1 LWGLPL
7 LVLTVVAN
15 VSGIVWT
22 AKMLGLIGTSHSHK
36 ASRFVI
42 FVAFAALACAVYL
55 GLEAGAWAG
64 LFLWLGAMPNWHEA
78 MLYSLGAITSYGHAP
93 IFLDDRWRLLGAI
106 RGGQRPDPLWPHD
119 RVPLRRHSRSL
130 AAAAGL
136 TPFASDMFVKV
147 RLRRSLSTPPT
158 SAPLR
163 QPFAAAGAG
172 DAATPSATVS
182 AAEARIAR
190 LIQELPAARRRSG
203 RIRTG

>member
-1 LWGLPL
+1 MGSSWISDWLWGLPL
-7 LVLTVVAN
+7 LVLTVVAH

-93 IFLDDRWRLLGAI
+93 IFLQDRWRLLGAI
-106 RGGQRPDPLWPHD
+106 EAVNGLILFGLTTAFLYAAIHEVW
-119 RVPLRRHSRSL
+119 PLRR
-130 AAAAGL
+130 G
-136 TPFASDMFVKV
+136 
-147 RLRRSLSTPPT
+147 
-158 SAPLR
+158 
-163 QPFAAAGAG
+163 
-172 DAATPSATVS
+172 
-182 AAEARIAR
+182 
-190 LIQELPAARRRSG
+190 
-203 RIRTG
+203 